1 MSAAPAQATSPA
13 KTTESP
19 VDQEFNEAFWKPVME
34 LPCHL
39 TVQLP
44 VPGFRVRDFLALRP
58 GSVIASDWGLSRDV
72 PLRING
78 VLVAWG
84 ELEQLGKHLAVR
96 LTELA

>member
-1 MSAAPAQATSPA
+1 MSAAPAQVTSPA
-13 KTTESP
+13 KATEPP
-19 VDQEFNEAFWKPVME
+19 VEQEFSEAFWKPVME

-44 VPGFRVRDFLALRP
+44 LPNFRVKDFLAMRP
-58 GSVIASDWGLSRDV
+58 GSIIASAWGLSRDV

-84 ELEQLGKHLAVR
+84 ELEQVGKRLAVR